1 MKKIIAL
8 ILVLTLSLF
17 AFASCGKK
25 NKNETPDDNQGT
37 TETPDNNQG
46 STETPDNNDQG
57 NTETPDNND
66 QPTVPTYYL
75 SLVTDGGF
83 GTISKSKVTNIT
95 LAIVF
100 DAEGKIVAAQ
110 FDSVEA
116 SVKVTDGEITTSNR
130 FTTKV
135 EKGDAYT
142 GMSAGNWDVQSAAF
156 EAFLVGK
163 TAAEVAALEFVTG
176 GADAGLV
183 AGCTMKSSMP
193 VFQQLVAKA
202 FAYEHKVAFT
212 TTETITLGLAI
223 DAKLT
228 GDVEDGAKVAAD
240 FAAVVV
246 AGDKV
251 VAAMLDSAE
260 ASFTFEYDAAEE
272 AWETT
277 VSYKGSK
284 NDQGDAYDAYS
295 PMASGRWYQQAQ
307 AFANTAVGYTVA
319 ELEGLSTDKIEGSC
333 SIYTGG
339 YKATIV
345 RAANNALPTYYLV
358 LVTDAGFGTISK
370 SKVTNITLA
379 LVIDSNGKIVA
390 AQFDSVEASVKITD
404 GEITTSNRFTTKV
417 EKGDAYTGMS
427 AGNWDVQSAAFEAF
441 LVGKTAAEVAALE
454 FVTGGADAGLVA
466 GCTMKSSMPVFQQLV
481 AKAFAYEHK
490 VAFTTTETI
499 TLGLAIDAK
508 LTGDVEDGAKVA
520 ADFAAVVVAG
530 DKVVAAMLDSAEASF
545 TFEYDAA
552 EEAWETTVSYKG
564 SKNDQGDAYDA
575 YSPMASGRWYQQAQA
590 FANTAVG
597 YTVAELEGLST
608 DKIEGSCS
616 IYTGGY
622 KATIVRAAGYAN

>member
-25 NKNETPDDNQGT
+25 NKDETPDNNQGT

-46 STETPDNNDQG
+46 NTGNEDNGNNGGNET
-57 NTETPDNND
+57 
-66 QPTVPTYYL
+66 TVPTYYL

-116 SVKVTDGEITTSNR
+116 SVKVTNGEITTSDR

-142 GMSAGNWDVQSAAF
+142 GMKVGNWDEQSAAF

-163 TAAEVAALEFVTG
+163 TASEVAALNFVVD

-193 VFQQLVAKA
+193 VFQALVEKA
-202 FAYEHKVAFT
+202 FAYEHKVVFATSESF
-212 TTETITLGLAI
+212 TLGLAI

-228 GDVEDGAKVAAD
+228 GSVEDGAKVAAD

-260 ASFTFEYDAAEE
+260 ASFTFEYNESEDTYT
-272 AWETT
+272 TT

-284 NDQGDAYDAYS
+284 NDQGEAYDAYK
-295 PMASGRWYQQAQ
+295 PMAAGTWYKQAQ
-307 AFANTAVGYTVA
+307 VFANTAVGNTVA
-319 ELEGLSTDKIEGSC
+319 ELENLSTEAIEGGC
-333 SIYTGG
+333 T
-339 YKATIV
+339 
-345 RAANNALPTYYLV
+345 
-358 LVTDAGFGTISK
+358 
-370 SKVTNITLA
+370 
-379 LVIDSNGKIVA
+379 
-390 AQFDSVEASVKITD
+390 
-404 GEITTSNRFTTKV
+404 ITT
-417 EKGDAYTGMS
+417 
-427 AGNWDVQSAAFEAF
+427 
-441 LVGKTAAEVAALE
+441 
-454 FVTGGADAGLVA
+454 
-466 GCTMKSSMPVFQQLV
+466 
-481 AKAFAYEHK
+481 
-490 VAFTTTETI
+490 I
-499 TLGLAIDAK
+499 
-508 LTGDVEDGAKVA
+508 
-520 ADFAAVVVAG
+520 
-530 DKVVAAMLDSAEASF
+530 
-545 TFEYDAA
+545 
-552 EEAWETTVSYKG
+552 
-564 SKNDQGDAYDA
+564 
-575 YSPMASGRWYQQAQA
+575 
-590 FANTAVG
+590 
-597 YTVAELEGLST
+597 
-608 DKIEGSCS
+608 
-616 IYTGGY
+616 GY

>member
-116 SVKVTDGEITTSNR
+116 SVKVTDGAITTSNR
-130 FTTKV
+130 LETKV
-135 EKGDAYT
+135 EQGDNYAASRP
-142 GMSAGNWDVQSAAF
+142 MPAGSWDAQSAAF

-202 FAYEHKVAFT
+202 YAYEHKVEFT
-212 TTETITLGLAI
+212 T
-223 DAKLT
+223 
-228 GDVEDGAKVAAD
+228 
-240 FAAVVV
+240 
-246 AGDKV
+246 
-251 VAAMLDSAE
+251 AE
-260 ASFTFEYDAAEE
+260 SF
-272 AWETT
+272 
-277 VSYKGSK
+277 
-284 NDQGDAYDAYS
+284 
-295 PMASGRWYQQAQ
+295 
-307 AFANTAVGYTVA
+307 
-319 ELEGLSTDKIEGSC
+319 
-333 SIYTGG
+333 
-339 YKATIV
+339 
-345 RAANNALPTYYLV
+345 
-358 LVTDAGFGTISK
+358 
-370 SKVTNITLA
+370 
-379 LVIDSNGKIVA
+379 
-390 AQFDSVEASVKITD
+390 
-404 GEITTSNRFTTKV
+404 
-417 EKGDAYTGMS
+417 
-427 AGNWDVQSAAFEAF
+427 
-441 LVGKTAAEVAALE
+441 
-454 FVTGGADAGLVA
+454 
-466 GCTMKSSMPVFQQLV
+466 
-481 AKAFAYEHK
+481 
-490 VAFTTTETI
+490 